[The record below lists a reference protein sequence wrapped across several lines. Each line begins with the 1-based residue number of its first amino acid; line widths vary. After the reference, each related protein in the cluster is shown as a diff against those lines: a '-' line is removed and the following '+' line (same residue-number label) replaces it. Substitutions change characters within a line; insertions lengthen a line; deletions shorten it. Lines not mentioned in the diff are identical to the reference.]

1 MSSSFLEY
9 ISRSGKLSIGIFE
22 DLSQEESSDPNS
34 SSKSQPPSTITS
46 LHELTSNTRPPPVQ
60 RQMPY
65 QRRKSG
71 TGKPIHPG
79 SDAPESH
86 RSHRAGEWS
95 TDVVANDRAPIT
107 PTFQSSNF
115 KAVNSSLGPSTI
127 KRISATG
134 NTRRNSNPLHTRS
147 TASGNQIL
155 LKGPNAGT
163 ESSSLTAT
171 GRLFK
176 KAYSSLQDRQN
187 TSQGSTSKQTRNIK
201 GAAAKA
207 VTKNGGGK
215 GKAKAVASLETTIDL
230 TEEEEHEI
238 SIEQGHQNPN
248 SLNAIDDVFGPLNE
262 NPRGSDDSVD
272 GGSDDPMRIQKRPKR
287 IDNMK
292 GKDSKNTNKSSAQQ
306 SHKNGQNRKPIKS
319 STISVKL
326 KRIKFAGA
334 QVGFDESQSCE
345 MKFESNHDLVFTVN
359 TRTPSKLGRIKMRL
373 DQINRAFYSKTGP
386 VPAQLVLHFQDG
398 TNVQE
403 RFKHYISGTPSR
415 RLSPLDACHID
426 VFDSSENCHMSEIV
440 EAIGRTGHVK
450 ITYGRIPDNYTS
462 SFRQDSPP
470 DDHHFD
476 PSDEPESLPSRRP
489 IVHSSTKPSPSSHAH
504 SERSNQKFSPQL
516 STLPPSL
523 YRKSNQTLESG
534 FQNVDTQKTLDGTSQ
549 QTVDSQSLKFT
560 HSQLDHLD
568 SNLCKST
575 QKKIDARQEL
585 QDGHVTNRHNTRN
598 NPPRLSTQLPVKPRA
613 DLPVAPSING
623 ADSDIVLIW
632 PFEAERNSQSVAI
645 TNGDLKRLAEGEFL
659 NDTLIEFG
667 LLWELSEIRKRD
679 PELVTSI
686 HLFNSF
692 FFQKLSGCKSKE
704 KTAAGEAEA
713 YAGVRKWTKGIN
725 VFQKDFLVIPIN
737 EHMHWYFMI
746 VANPGRLLDPEIQTP
761 GTNLATS
768 CAPMQTRL
776 SQKVEG
782 YVTRQSCPAAANHDP
797 KKSCYFSTSDEL
809 SKANSITAAQATA
822 AGEGQTSNSN
832 SNVNVAVETSAQALQ
847 EMELDDQKS
856 PVQEDTTTAD
866 APTTG
871 AKQDASL
878 PYVLTLDSL
887 GSPHRPQ
894 SSTILRYL
902 INEAKDKLEQTLP
915 ESLSKSVC
923 IKKVPV
929 PEQPN
934 FCDCGLYLIHAFK
947 TFFKEPKGML
957 RWILD
962 HNNKKG
968 PKEQRLAEVCETWN
982 AAGAAQARQA
992 LRDQIQALRPQYDEL
1007 ARRRKEAAAEKK
1019 QARMRKLADIEG
1031 PQASNPE
1038 SAKKQ
1043 PLDQSEP
1050 NDHNTRRLLQKR
1062 RSNPAPGSF
1071 LIPKTLRPPTPSR
1084 PKSSVWI
1091 TPDPMIK
1098 TLLPNPSTS
1107 LITSTVRHQHPR
1119 PSAFLKGVR
1128 TPKRKVGDMTF
1139 YWSYLKGSYEPDIIR
1154 FYPPSEDQL
1163 FHRLSTSSITKTFSP
1178 CPAQDQRSIEDIP
1191 DQRDIIVDVSPDPT
1205 PPKDDSMDMLDD
1217 RPVTPD
1223 DDLILTGI
1231 PIPLMSPRT
1240 PENSPPGDQKPSETK
1255 KDVPD
1260 RQIVGVP
1267 ATPPEEPDY
1276 DGEALAPEQ
1285 PEENAVIDP
1294 SSPLS
1299 DAESSIRMASPQ
1311 PTPTSRR
1318 SSRREN
1324 TTIGSATQNPR
1335 SAEAIAGS
1343 TSRPGGE
1350 NFTKQSKGGL
1360 PPQDNMFHLF
1370 NIHSAHNHHNRTHRP
1385 NDHNNNTSN
1394 NNNNNTSNN
1403 NNNHTNNKN
1412 KSNNHPNNSYT
1423 RNPHHPQNQSHK
1435 NKNNRNPNRNCSNN
1449 NTHKSHHF
1457 NDKPYN
1463 HNHHHLNHNDQNF
1476 NYNDQNLN
1484 YNDQNLNYNDQNMNH
1499 NDQHINQN
1507 GQHMNQNDKNPN
1519 HHDKNQSRDHDEPQ
1533 NPNHDQNQPQN
1544 PNNSASGADI
1554 QPNYN
1559 EGDSHV
1565 NPVILVDD

>member
-1 MSSSFLEY
+1 MAPT
-9 ISRSGKLSIGIFE
+9 SRKDS
-22 DLSQEESSDPNS
+22 N
-34 SSKSQPPSTITS
+34 ITS
-46 LHELTSNTRPPPVQ
+46 A
-60 RQMPY
+60 
-65 QRRKSG
+65 
-71 TGKPIHPG
+71 
-79 SDAPESH
+79 AP
-86 RSHRAGEWS
+86 
-95 TDVVANDRAPIT
+95 
-107 PTFQSSNF
+107 
-115 KAVNSSLGPSTI
+115 
-127 KRISATG
+127 
-134 NTRRNSNPLHTRS
+134 
-147 TASGNQIL
+147 
-155 LKGPNAGT
+155 
-163 ESSSLTAT
+163 
-171 GRLFK
+171 
-176 KAYSSLQDRQN
+176 
-187 TSQGSTSKQTRNIK
+187 
-201 GAAAKA
+201 
-207 VTKNGGGK
+207 
-215 GKAKAVASLETTIDL
+215 
-230 TEEEEHEI
+230 
-238 SIEQGHQNPN
+238 
-248 SLNAIDDVFGPLNE
+248 
-262 NPRGSDDSVD
+262 
-272 GGSDDPMRIQKRPKR
+272 
-287 IDNMK
+287 
-292 GKDSKNTNKSSAQQ
+292 
-306 SHKNGQNRKPIKS
+306 
-319 STISVKL
+319 
-326 KRIKFAGA
+326 
-334 QVGFDESQSCE
+334 
-345 MKFESNHDLVFTVN
+345 
-359 TRTPSKLGRIKMRL
+359 
-373 DQINRAFYSKTGP
+373 
-386 VPAQLVLHFQDG
+386 
-398 TNVQE
+398 
-403 RFKHYISGTPSR
+403 PSR

-450 ITYGRIPDNYTS
+450 ITYGRIPDNLHIFLS
-462 SFRQDSPP
+462 SGFSP
-470 DDHHFD
+470 DDHHLIQAT
-476 PSDEPESLPSRRP
+476 SLNPF
-489 IVHSSTKPSPSSHAH
+489 HLDAHCTLFYKPSPSSHAH
-504 SERSNQKFSPQL
+504 SERSNQRNRIKL
-516 STLPPSL
+516 L
-523 YRKSNQTLESG
+523 NQDFKTIAG
-534 FQNVDTQKTLDGTSQ
+534 RARNKPTQYKEQ
-549 QTVDSQSLKFT
+549 
-560 HSQLDHLD
+560 
-568 SNLCKST
+568 
-575 QKKIDARQEL
+575 
-585 QDGHVTNRHNTRN
+585 
-598 NPPRLSTQLPVKPRA
+598 PPRLSTQLPVNRA

-704 KTAAGEAEA
+704 VSQYRTTRYEAAVTTIVDPYHTCRTAAGEAEA
-713 YAGVRKWTKGIN
+713 YAGAI
-725 VFQKDFLVIPIN
+725 
-737 EHMHWYFMI
+737 M
-746 VANPGRLLDPEIQTP
+746 PGGGEPRSE
-761 GTNLATS
+761 
-768 CAPMQTRL
+768 
-776 SQKVEG
+776 
-782 YVTRQSCPAAANHDP
+782 
-797 KKSCYFSTSDEL
+797 KSCYFSTSDEL

-1050 NDHNTRRLLQKR
+1050 NDHNTKEAAAEKKEQPRTRKLSHTEDPQA
-1062 RSNPAPGSF
+1062 SNPESAKKQRLDYPGPNDQNTSAKSIDQLNYLNSSSPAP
-1071 LIPKTLRPPTPSR
+1071 P
-1084 PKSSVWI
+1084 
-1091 TPDPMIK
+1091 
-1098 TLLPNPSTS
+1098 
-1107 LITSTVRHQHPR
+1107 
-1119 PSAFLKGVR
+1119 
-1128 TPKRKVGDMTF
+1128 PKRF
-1139 YWSYLKGSYEPDIIR
+1139 LEGSSNSKAEK
-1154 FYPPSEDQL
+1154 DQL

-1435 NKNNRNPNRNCSNN
+1435 NKTTETPTETAATTIPTRVITSTTNPIIITIITSI
-1449 NTHKSHHF
+1449 TTTKTSITTI
-1457 NDKPYN
+1457 KTS
-1463 HNHHHLNHNDQNF
+1463 
-1476 NYNDQNLN
+1476 
-1484 YNDQNLNYNDQNMNH
+1484 
-1499 NDQHINQN
+1499 ITTI
-1507 GQHMNQNDKNPN
+1507 KTSITTI
-1519 HHDKNQSRDHDEPQ
+1519 KT
-1533 NPNHDQNQPQN
+1533 
-1544 PNNSASGADI
+1544 
-1554 QPNYN
+1554 
-1559 EGDSHV
+1559 
-1565 NPVILVDD
+1565 

>member
-1 MSSSFLEY
+1 
-9 ISRSGKLSIGIFE
+9 SIGIFE

-292 GKDSKNTNKSSAQQ
+292 GKDSKGQFLRSS
-306 SHKNGQNRKPIKS
+306 
-319 STISVKL
+319 
-326 KRIKFAGA
+326 
-334 QVGFDESQSCE
+334 
-345 MKFESNHDLVFTVN
+345 
-359 TRTPSKLGRIKMRL
+359 
-373 DQINRAFYSKTGP
+373 FYI
-386 VPAQLVLHFQDG
+386 QD

-450 ITYGRIPDNYTS
+450 ITYGRIPEIL
-462 SFRQDSPP
+462 PP

-1050 NDHNTRRLLQKR
+1050 NDHNTKEAAAEKKEQPRTRKL
-1062 RSNPAPGSF
+1062 SHTEEP
-1071 LIPKTLRPPTPSR
+1071 LRPPTPSR

-1128 TPKRKVGDMTF
+1128 TPKRKKISCF
-1139 YWSYLKGSYEPDIIR
+1139 I
-1154 FYPPSEDQL
+1154 
-1163 FHRLSTSSITKTFSP
+1163 
-1178 CPAQDQRSIEDIP
+1178 
-1191 DQRDIIVDVSPDPT
+1191 
-1205 PPKDDSMDMLDD
+1205 DSA
-1217 RPVTPD
+1217 RA
-1223 DDLILTGI
+1223 
-1231 PIPLMSPRT
+1231 R
-1240 PENSPPGDQKPSETK
+1240 
-1255 KDVPD
+1255 
-1260 RQIVGVP
+1260 
-1267 ATPPEEPDY
+1267 
-1276 DGEALAPEQ
+1276 
-1285 PEENAVIDP
+1285 
-1294 SSPLS
+1294 
-1299 DAESSIRMASPQ
+1299 
-1311 PTPTSRR
+1311 
-1318 SSRREN
+1318 
-1324 TTIGSATQNPR
+1324 
-1335 SAEAIAGS
+1335 
-1343 TSRPGGE
+1343 
-1350 NFTKQSKGGL
+1350 
-1360 PPQDNMFHLF
+1360 
-1370 NIHSAHNHHNRTHRP
+1370 
-1385 NDHNNNTSN
+1385 
-1394 NNNNNTSNN
+1394 
-1403 NNNHTNNKN
+1403 
-1412 KSNNHPNNSYT
+1412 
-1423 RNPHHPQNQSHK
+1423 
-1435 NKNNRNPNRNCSNN
+1435 
-1449 NTHKSHHF
+1449 
-1457 NDKPYN
+1457 
-1463 HNHHHLNHNDQNF
+1463 
-1476 NYNDQNLN
+1476 
-1484 YNDQNLNYNDQNMNH
+1484 
-1499 NDQHINQN
+1499 
-1507 GQHMNQNDKNPN
+1507 
-1519 HHDKNQSRDHDEPQ
+1519 
-1533 NPNHDQNQPQN
+1533 
-1544 PNNSASGADI
+1544 
-1554 QPNYN
+1554 
-1559 EGDSHV
+1559 
-1565 NPVILVDD
+1565 